1 MVITVTRKTK
11 EEKRYSI
18 LWLLQTAASSLIP
31 VGAT

>member
-18 LWLLQTAASSLIP
+18 LWPLQTAASSLIP